1 MSHLWGGEHCTSNCQ
16 IGSILRDLH
25 RLSTRHYQGDRTKQ
39 LYKTLSTQ
47 QECRKQMRKR
57 VEKGVRR
64 YLQRSFRMR
73 TLLWHSSRRLW
84 LGAGAH
90 KCALQHAKRGQ
101 GGQQHKESR
110 RTSRTKHDQTMPFS
124 GKAQLSW
131 PNGRSAKNELQQLT
145 RASWHC
151 LLDLSIPVGSFLMTA
166 RSLYKWYRVPH
177 TSPKMRS
184 VCWQGASHAV

>member
-47 QECRKQMRKR
+47 QECGKQM
-57 VEKGVRR
+57 R

-110 RTSRTKHDQTMPFS
+110 RTSRTKHDQTKPFS

-131 PNGRSAKNELQQLT
+131 PNGRSAIYELRQLT
-145 RASWHC
+145 RASWHY
-151 LLDLSIPVGSFLMTA
+151 LLDLLIPVGSFLMTA